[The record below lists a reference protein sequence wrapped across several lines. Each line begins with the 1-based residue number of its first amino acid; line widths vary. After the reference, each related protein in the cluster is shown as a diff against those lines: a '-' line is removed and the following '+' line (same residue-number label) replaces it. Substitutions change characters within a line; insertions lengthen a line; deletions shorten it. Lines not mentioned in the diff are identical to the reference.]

1 MGYGIISCVALPM
14 ETVMLPLIT
23 SDLFGEKDY
32 ARILGIFVS
41 ANVAGYAVG
50 APLTNLVY
58 DRTGSYNFGFYAMS
72 ALLLVIAILFQFVIT
87 AAARKRV
94 QVDGTC

>member
-1 MGYGIISCVALPM
+1 MS
-14 ETVMLPLIT
+14 
-23 SDLFGEKDY
+23 
-32 ARILGIFVS
+32 VS
-41 ANVAGYAVG
+41 SAGYALG

-94 QVDGTC
+94 QADGAC